1 MLCCKPLGIFA
12 SVFNIFLMYA
22 YICMYV
28 HTANIYFY
36 IRFLMTIQFLKT
48 NIRFLSSITIMIFPF
63 NSQSIL
69 LSLRYSVLQA
79 VFIDCITGSPYPLAS
94 GWISKRYTGRR
105 LEEKMGSI
113 LGCFFN
119 LGLGG
124 RISFL
129 LSLSFQASRRIWLLV
144 VLVLGLVNIFVC
156 SLNPF
161 HNL

>member
-124 RISFL
+124 RISVFPL
-129 LSLSFQASRRIWLLV
+129 PWCHLLLV
-144 VLVLGLVNIFVC
+144 SETQLSSYPC
-156 SLNPF
+156 PF
-161 HNL
+161 RPQEGYGFWLY